1 MVSFQGLCCQKQSKD
16 NENGQ
21 EESFVLIGDPSNK
34 GGKPTEAK
42 EPIQSFNQA
51 KEFLSRKK
59 KVLIT
64 GVQGSGKTFLA
75 KSLVYD
81 LEKRSKLKSILISN
95 IWELNQ
101 GELKEEADIYVFD
114 GLFYELQEE
123 RKFKDT
129 IKYLKKIINRNQT
142 SYLILTCPSY
152 IWKKYTSLN
161 ELETMFSAVRV
172 DLDKISKSEKREVIT
187 SLMKRYNVT
196 GKEAGKV
203 CKLEDYLLKHVS
215 TCIGFP
221 ALISLVCK
229 ISSKDSVDELLRNPL
244 QSITNKVATLKKE
257 ERAKYL
263 ILAYTSCK
271 GGRMNINEFDAE
283 LLNALKKR
291 YGSEFEDRNLKEY
304 ARNMKEF
311 LLENKAG
318 TYEFDLNIT
327 KKIVLVSVAKDETVF
342 FQNHCKLVYAEYV
355 IPKEKCP
362 SDIDTVYAECFCK
375 I

>member
-1 MVSFQGLCCQKQSKD
+1 MDSIQGLCCQKRSKD
-16 NENGQ
+16 NDNGQ

-42 EPIQSFNQA
+42 EPILSFNQA
-51 KEFLSRKK
+51 KEFLSKNR

-75 KSLVYD
+75 KSLLND
-81 LEKRSKLKSILISN
+81 LEKGSKLKSIWFCN
-95 IWELNQ
+95 IRELNRS
-101 GELKEEADIYVFD
+101 ELKVEADICVFD

-129 IKYLKKIINRNQT
+129 MQYLKKIINRNQT

-152 IWKKYTSLN
+152 IWIRYSSLN
-161 ELETMFSAVRV
+161 DLEAMLSAVRV

-196 GKEAGKV
+196 GKEAEKI
-203 CKLEDYLLKHVS
+203 CKLEGVFLKHVS

-229 ISSKDSVDELLRNPL
+229 ISSKENVDELLRNPL
-244 QSITNKVATLKKE
+244 QSITKKIATLKNASKEE

-263 ILAYTSCK
+263 ILAYMSFK
-271 GGRMNINEFDAE
+271 GGRMNINDFDSE
-283 LLNALKKR
+283 LLNSLKKR
-291 YGSEFEDRNLKEY
+291 YGSGFEDRNLKEN

-311 LLENKAG
+311 LFENKAG
-318 TYEFDLNIT
+318 SYEFDLNIS
-327 KKIVLVSVAKDETVF
+327 KKLY
-342 FQNHCKLVYAEYV
+342 L
-355 IPKEKCP
+355 
-362 SDIDTVYAECFCK
+362 
-375 I
+375 